1 MTTVAACA
9 GRAASPEHAE
19 LEIYCPKPGR
29 TPLPLGGCSAWGTT
43 YPAGCMFE
51 RGVDHGSVRWIC
63 ECRAM
68 SLVLG
73 NEPDPVDSAG
83 NPKYDWEWLCGTNLG
98 NCRGEVKEPQAHID
112 SLVDI
117 GSPAR

>member
-1 MTTVAACA
+1 
-9 GRAASPEHAE
+9 
-19 LEIYCPKPGR
+19 
-29 TPLPLGGCSAWGTT
+29 
-43 YPAGCMFE
+43 
-51 RGVDHGSVRWIC
+51 
-63 ECRAM
+63 M